1 MSAVATPWARVAC
14 VFLGVSV
21 AQSASAPSQSEFS
34 TDDVWGEVQTNNT
47 VDTYPWAGWRP
58 PLNESGVKDVDTIL
72 VEDMWGDWQV
82 VPVVTKPS
90 KETTTVQPP
99 PKPRWFLVSE
109 PPESAPTPQWVWPP
123 APPTPKRSAVYIGV
137 HSVLSML
144 ITRTRAT
151 PSVKVTEQKPSEL
164 QQQRQKEAQESVT
177 ARPDEDGPIELEG
190 SVCDS
195 PIPFANWL
203 LTHRN
208 YTGRTMTSQEVF
220 ASMDADFNGYLDKH
234 EIKRSLGQ
242 ALSARELA
250 AQFAELD
257 NNDDGR
263 LYFGPQLRSNSGIPD
278 SETVLIHN
286 VLERL
291 AVANNRNNVHGMILD
306 ELALHKDMGLAALVY
321 EHSVA
326 TAVVLGMVLAALT
339 TATAKWIPAKSSSGV
354 RGRTGAAAFV
364 GKGKKKHA
372 STPKTRAHDAAKKH
386 KKVQRKKP
394 RQGKPVSTHSEGR
407 RRGGSSLQVVP
418 ETRRTRDE
426 LLTPKDK
433 GVELLSMLVK
443 EPDYLDLND
452 PSSDPAVIASV
463 RGDQCLLE
471 EQWMP
476 VITPRDRVQ
485 KKRAAKQERLQMEA
499 KETGAQNQQSG
510 AGRANQ
516 DVAAA
521 VCKPVALGPVQAP
534 RLEFEELEHEDL
546 SQARTEGR
554 ERKRSMLSP
563 SAVAARTGGWNNTAV
578 SPGAV
583 FAQLPRTESNSV
595 LAPEGVQRPQAVI
608 PMNAQPAG
616 LEGSYGAEALPT
628 DQQLKLQLYQQQQQQ
643 QIYFEQLAEQRR
655 QATAGGHAVIVDDEG
670 GDIDLVTVETV
681 VFIGKYYLVDSG
693 TLEVYD
699 FQDGVNEVVNPESIG
714 YWHPESFSVHFFV
727 PPNWGQAVPVEENM
741 PADGAQKSV
750 SAPISPPSSEAS
762 ASPPASNADTDSEG
776 EADHGGATAEGPPA
790 GSEAQQRYA

>member
-1 MSAVATPWARVAC
+1 
-14 VFLGVSV
+14 
-21 AQSASAPSQSEFS
+21 
-34 TDDVWGEVQTNNT
+34 
-47 VDTYPWAGWRP
+47 
-58 PLNESGVKDVDTIL
+58 
-72 VEDMWGDWQV
+72 
-82 VPVVTKPS
+82 
-90 KETTTVQPP
+90 
-99 PKPRWFLVSE
+99 
-109 PPESAPTPQWVWPP
+109 
-123 APPTPKRSAVYIGV
+123 
-137 HSVLSML
+137 
-144 ITRTRAT
+144 
-151 PSVKVTEQKPSEL
+151 
-164 QQQRQKEAQESVT
+164 
-177 ARPDEDGPIELEG
+177 
-190 SVCDS
+190 
-195 PIPFANWL
+195 
-203 LTHRN
+203 
-208 YTGRTMTSQEVF
+208 
-220 ASMDADFNGYLDKH
+220 
-234 EIKRSLGQ
+234 
-242 ALSARELA
+242 
-250 AQFAELD
+250 
-257 NNDDGR
+257 
-263 LYFGPQLRSNSGIPD
+263 
-278 SETVLIHN
+278 
-286 VLERL
+286 
-291 AVANNRNNVHGMILD
+291 
-306 ELALHKDMGLAALVY
+306 
-321 EHSVA
+321 
-326 TAVVLGMVLAALT
+326 MVLAVTIALAVLFVGVVWFIRNRIARDSSASGELSKPPASAKRKGKARSRQSQRQQQT
-339 TATAKWIPAKSSSGV
+339 KKQPKTDKGGKEAKTLHQGTATEAVPVSLVAMPNSIDSFNSVESTRNIVDSVNSEGSGKVAARTNSKS
-354 RGRTGAAAFV
+354 
-364 GKGKKKHA
+364 
-372 STPKTRAHDAAKKH
+372 
-386 KKVQRKKP
+386 RKK
-394 RQGKPVSTHSEGR
+394 
-407 RRGGSSLQVVP
+407 RGERGSRKTASKHTQ
-418 ETRRTRDE
+418 T
-426 LLTPKDK
+426 
-433 GVELLSMLVK
+433 
-443 EPDYLDLND
+443 DLND
-452 PSSDPAVIASV
+452 LSSDPAAIASV

-471 EQWMP
+471 EQWTP